1 MIIRK
6 AFKYKLKPRAE
17 QKQQFASFAGACRY
31 VYNRGLAQR
40 KQAYQENKQNI
51 SYYEQNKELTLL
63 KQQKESIW
71 LKTIHSQILQQSLK
85 DLNTAYTHYFK
96 KQTPI
101 PNSKPKEST
110 TPFATPK
117 ESKSKMT
124 KPTFPK

>member
-71 LKTIHSQILQQSLK
+71 LKTIH
-85 DLNTAYTHYFK
+85 
-96 KQTPI
+96 
-101 PNSKPKEST
+101 
-110 TPFATPK
+110 
-117 ESKSKMT
+117 
-124 KPTFPK
+124 